1 MARVGAELRRRDFVE
16 ATVRVIAEHG
26 AAGATTRRIAAEVG
40 CPLATLHYVFHTKE
54 DLFYAVYES
63 LLEEAQ
69 SLTSGQDRRLPLRDA
84 APAHLHHL
92 MQWMVGNRPFARAQ
106 AELFNWLLRF
116 NPAMAQ
122 RTYEQ
127 ALDLAR
133 AALRESGAGK
143 HQVDQVARLFMAL
156 FDGMLNAWFSHAD
169 DRQLMA
175 DTEVACR
182 ALAALAD
189 GLPAVA
195 APTPR
200 RSRRHSAPA

>member
-69 SLTSGQDRRLPLRDA
+69 TLTSGGDRALPLREA
-84 APAHLHHL
+84 VPAHLRRL
-92 MQWMVGNRPFARAQ
+92 MQWMAANRHFARAQ
-106 AELFNWLLRF
+106 AELFNWSLRF
-116 NPAMAQ
+116 TPELA
-122 RTYEQ
+122 RRSYELT
-127 ALDLAR
+127 LDLAR
-133 AALRESGAGK
+133 GALKEARDGATRP
-143 HQVDQVARLFMAL
+143 DLTEAMARLTL
-156 FDGMLNAWFSHAD
+156 VLIDGLLTAWFSHGEEQ
-169 DRQLMA
+169 QLMA

-182 ALAALAD
+182 TLAALVDAW
-189 GLPAVA
+189 PAA
-195 APTPR
+195 ETGK
-200 RSRRHSAPA
+200 RSRKTATA